1 MKSKNTSISFY
12 CFLASIVV
20 FILANMMGKLY
31 DETGF
36 SIGIGN
42 DYLGYS
48 ILASIFIIPLVGL
61 IFWIKRRKK
70 SLEIPFYCW
79 KLISILDSGPLI
91 NGFNGL
97 RLPTI
102 VSRNKYSVCGRLPP
116 TYLS

>member
-48 ILASIFIIPLVGL
+48 ILASISIIPLVGL
-61 IFWIKRRKK
+61 IFGLKGEK
-70 SLEIPFYCW
+70 S
-79 KLISILDSGPLI
+79 
-91 NGFNGL
+91 
-97 RLPTI
+97 RL
-102 VSRNKYSVCGRLPP
+102 K
-116 TYLS
+116 YLSIVGNLIVFLTVGLLSMALIVYDFLPQ

>member
-42 DYLGYS
+42 DYLG
-48 ILASIFIIPLVGL
+48 
-61 IFWIKRRKK
+61 
-70 SLEIPFYCW
+70 
-79 KLISILDSGPLI
+79 
-91 NGFNGL
+91 
-97 RLPTI
+97 
-102 VSRNKYSVCGRLPP
+102 
-116 TYLS
+116 

>member
-48 ILASIFIIPLVGL
+48 ILASISIIPLVGL
-61 IFWIKRRKK
+61 IF
-70 SLEIPFYCW
+70 
-79 KLISILDSGPLI
+79 
-91 NGFNGL
+91 GL
-97 RLPTI
+97 KGEK
-102 VSRNKYSVCGRLPP
+102 VA
-116 TYLS
+116 

>member
-1 MKSKNTSISFY
+1 MYDIYKIPLIYNGKGESRRMKSKNTSISFY

-48 ILASIFIIPLVGL
+48 ILASISIIPLVGL
-61 IFWIKRRKK
+61 IF
-70 SLEIPFYCW
+70 
-79 KLISILDSGPLI
+79 
-91 NGFNGL
+91 GL
-97 RLPTI
+97 KGEK
-102 VSRNKYSVCGRLPP
+102 VA
-116 TYLS
+116 